1 MATTDILVNRQV
13 SLTLDSPGTL
23 QGLVDALVALVARPA
38 IGADAFVDS
47 IRGQGVR
54 FDLVLHKPDP

>member
-1 MATTDILVNRQV
+1 VASTDITVNRQV
-13 SLTLDSPGTL
+13 SLHLDPPGTL
-23 QGLVDALVALVARPA
+23 QGLVDALAALAARPA
-38 IGADAFVDS
+38 IGADAFVEG